1 LFSDSARSEGVGL
14 RDAEYATNV
23 VEKMSKEK
31 DIDEVES
38 GFWKYAQD
46 KWKEATFINC
56 DLRYFNLAALG
67 KFDVVLMDPPWRIK
81 GNEMLSSERR
91 MFNNSTL
98 MLFVAC

>member
-1 LFSDSARSEGVGL
+1 MHRILFCFNSLIINNREEVEL
-14 RDAEYATNV
+14 RDVEYFQNIIEK
-23 VEKMSKEK
+23 VEKET
-31 DIDEVES
+31 DLEQ
-38 GFWKYAQD
+38 GFWKSPQD

-91 MFNNSTL
+91 MFNNS
-98 MLFVAC
+98 AW